1 MKKWCRSLL
10 VAGLLLVAGIAYA
23 QPAPVHQVE
32 MFRKPGIDF
41 RQLKSVGMD
50 VEVSLAPTADWA
62 MERSDPFLKQR
73 IQELVLKAAKKQ
85 GWIAAENEFAD
96 VKLSVKILEWG
107 RLRNSKDANLMEFA
121 TFEVKA
127 HSSAAE
133 GLVFRGAGKYSR
145 VDPAEQDLSKVN
157 EAFLSIMEELMAA
170 LHCN

>member
-10 VAGLLLVAGIAYA
+10 VAGLLFVAGIAYA

-41 RQLKSVGMD
+41 RQFKSVGMD

-62 MERSDPFLKQR
+62 MDRSDPFLKQR

-121 TFEVKA
+121 AFEVKA
-127 HSSAAE
+127 HSPAA
-133 GLVFRGAGKYSR
+133 GMVFRGAGKYSR
-145 VDPAEQDLSKVN
+145 VDPVEQDLSKVN
-157 EAFLSIMEELMAA
+157 EAFLSMMEELMAA
-170 LHCN
+170 LHRN

>member
-1 MKKWCRSLL
+1 M
-10 VAGLLLVAGIAYA
+10 AGLLFVAGIAYA

-62 MERSDPFLKQR
+62 MDRSDPFLKQR